1 MIIARTIKKLIIWYQ
16 LFCICFNHG
25 LKCVIEFANKDGE
38 NNRARPTGGLF
49 LKKWLQCTNILH
61 LCIIK
66 INRNLLK
73 CHSAIKKTFLNFSN
87 Q

>member
-49 LKKWLQCTNILH
+49 KKNGYSVLIFYTYALLKSTAIYLNVIQQLKKP
-61 LCIIK
+61 
-66 INRNLLK
+66 
-73 CHSAIKKTFLNFSN
+73 F
-87 Q
+87 

>member
-38 NNRARPTGGLF
+38 TNWRIVFKKNGYSVLIFYTYALLKSTAIYLNVIQQ
-49 LKKWLQCTNILH
+49 LKKP
-61 LCIIK
+61 
-66 INRNLLK
+66 
-73 CHSAIKKTFLNFSN
+73 F
-87 Q
+87 

>member
-49 LKKWLQCTNILH
+49 LKKMVTVY
-61 LCIIK
+61 
-66 INRNLLK
+66 
-73 CHSAIKKTFLNFSN
+73 
-87 Q
+87 